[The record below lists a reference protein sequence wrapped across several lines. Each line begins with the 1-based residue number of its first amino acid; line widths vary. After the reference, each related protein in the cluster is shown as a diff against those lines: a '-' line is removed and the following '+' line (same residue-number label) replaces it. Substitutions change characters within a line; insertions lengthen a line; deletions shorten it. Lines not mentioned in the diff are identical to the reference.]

1 MALPKMN
8 VPQYKI
14 ELPSTGEQI
23 NMRPYLVKEEKVL
36 MIALESNDPVQISEA
51 VRNIIM
57 SCYSINSLD
66 DLTVF
71 DIEYLFLMLR
81 AKSVG
86 EKMNLQIKCVEE
98 GCGGLSPITIDV
110 ADVEIINKN
119 QDRNIMLDKKSGIGV
134 VLNYP
139 SLEMIAN
146 LDAEKLNS
154 SEGMMDVIVESIDS
168 IFDNDVGQI
177 IIISDGQISRKE
189 SCPFK
194 STNFSIEQCA
204 SEFNKERANQDLGNN
219 KFIDN
224 RVTIDAVSIG
234 ENYCN
239 TFSNQNNWMGKIAK
253 QNGGRCSVLR

>member
-57 SCYSINSLD
+57 SCYNLDSLD
-66 DLTVF
+66 KLTVF

-86 EKMNLQIKCVEE
+86 EKMNLQIKCNEE
-98 GCGGLSPITIDV
+98 GCDKLTPITIDV

-119 QDRNIMLDKKSGIGV
+119 QDRNILLDEKSGIGV

-139 SLEMIAN
+139 SMEMIAN
-146 LDAEKLNS
+146 LDMEKLNS
-154 SEGMMDVIVESIDS
+154 SEGMMDIIMESIDS
-168 IFDNDVGQI
+168 IYDEDNVYDAAVESKEELTSFFDNLSGEQYKKIMNFFRDV
-177 IIISDGQISRKE
+177 
-189 SCPFK
+189 PAVYYK
-194 STNFSIEQCA
+194 SEYNCICGKKNDIE
-204 SEFNKERANQDLGNN
+204 
-219 KFIDN
+219 
-224 RVTIDAVSIG
+224 
-234 ENYCN
+234 
-239 TFSNQNNWMGKIAK
+239 
-253 QNGGRCSVLR
+253 LRGLNSFFT

>member
-57 SCYSINSLD
+57 SCYNLDSLD
-66 DLTVF
+66 KLTVF

-86 EKMNLQIKCVEE
+86 EKMNLQIKCNEE
-98 GCGGLSPITIDV
+98 GCDKLTPITIDV

-119 QDRNIMLDKKSGIGV
+119 QDRNILLDDKSGIGV

-139 SLEMIAN
+139 SMEMIAN
-146 LDAEKLNS
+146 LDMEKLNS
-154 SEGMMDVIVESIDS
+154 SEGMMDIIMESIDS
-168 IFDNDVGQI
+168 IYDEDNVYDAAVESKEELTSFFDNLSGEQYKKIMNFFRDV
-177 IIISDGQISRKE
+177 
-189 SCPFK
+189 PAVYYK
-194 STNFSIEQCA
+194 SEYDCICGKKNDIE
-204 SEFNKERANQDLGNN
+204 
-219 KFIDN
+219 
-224 RVTIDAVSIG
+224 
-234 ENYCN
+234 
-239 TFSNQNNWMGKIAK
+239 
-253 QNGGRCSVLR
+253 LRGLNSFFT

>member
-146 LDAEKLNS
+146 LDAEKLAS

-168 IFDNDVGQI
+168 IFDNDNVYDA
-177 IIISDGQISRKE
+177 SVETKE
-189 SCPFK
+189 ELNS
-194 STNFSIEQCA
+194 
-204 SEFNKERANQDLGNN
+204 
-219 KFIDN
+219 FIDN
-224 RVTIDAVSIG
+224 LNGEQYRKIIEFFREVPAVYYKSDYDCIKCG
-234 ENYCN
+234 K
-239 TFSNQNNWMGKIAK
+239 NND
-253 QNGGRCSVLR
+253 VELRGLNSFFT

>member
-57 SCYSINSLD
+57 SCYNLDSLD
-66 DLTVF
+66 KLTVF

-86 EKMNLQIKCVEE
+86 EKMNLQIKCNEE
-98 GCGGLSPITIDV
+98 GCDKLTPITIDV

-119 QDRNIMLDKKSGIGV
+119 QDRNILLDEKSGIGV

-139 SLEMIAN
+139 SMEMIAN
-146 LDAEKLNS
+146 LDMEKLNS
-154 SEGMMDVIVESIDS
+154 SEGMMDIIMESIDS
-168 IFDNDVGQI
+168 IYDEDNVYDAAVESKEELTSFFDNLSGEQYKKIMNFFRDV
-177 IIISDGQISRKE
+177 
-189 SCPFK
+189 PAVYYK
-194 STNFSIEQCA
+194 SEYDCICGKKNDIE
-204 SEFNKERANQDLGNN
+204 
-219 KFIDN
+219 
-224 RVTIDAVSIG
+224 
-234 ENYCN
+234 
-239 TFSNQNNWMGKIAK
+239 
-253 QNGGRCSVLR
+253 LRGLNSFFT